1 MWQPPYSPDLNI
13 CDRWLFQRVKKDL
26 SKQKFENADEVLSAA
41 LHCLKQ
47 TAENEFIHQ
56 IEKLL
61 DDCKLI
67 IEKGGSYLV
76 DGI

>member
-1 MWQPPYSPDLNI
+1 MNI
-13 CDRWLFQRVKKDL
+13 CDRWLFQRLKKDL
-26 SKQKFENADEVLSAA
+26 SKQKFENADEVLSSA

-47 TAENEFIHQ
+47 IAENEFIHE

-67 IEKGGSYLV
+67 IENGGNYLV